1 MMSRATKLLAIAGIL
16 ALVTAFTLPR
26 FALRPPRRPQV
37 TRVDLSFEFGTT
49 MIASGW
55 ATDSVSIEYPS
66 QIKITDTGLLRVVFL
81 PEGPGNDKLRK
92 SRFGREGKLARDTML
107 SLSGAAFDVAPT
119 SAITRPAGTSVP
131 VQWLWTLSPKKE
143 GRQYLTVSIDDL
155 KLSKYHGGDIRING
169 RRRLAGIVQSPDE
182 QALPIIVLTRE
193 GLTVEYY
200 LLIRLAILILGFI
213 LLYPAV
219 VSWVADSI
227 RKRSERRASMIIRP

>member
-1 MMSRATKLLAIAGIL
+1 MSRAAKLLAIAGVL
-16 ALVTAFTLPR
+16 TLVTAFTLPR

-49 MIASGW
+49 MIAGGW

-66 QIKITDTGLLRVVFL
+66 QIRITDSGLLRVLLL

-92 SRFGREGKLARDTML
+92 SRFGRESKLARATTV

-119 SAITRPAGTSVP
+119 SAITRPAGTAVP

-143 GRQYLTVSIDDL
+143 GRQYLTLNIDDFR
-155 KLSKYHGGDIRING
+155 LSEYHGGDMQING
-169 RRRLAGIVQSPDE
+169 RRLAGIVQNPDE

-193 GLTVEYY
+193 GLTVEYH
-200 LLIRLAILILGFI
+200 LLIRLAILILGFV

-219 VSWVADSI
+219 VSWVADRI
-227 RKRSERRASMIIRP
+227 RKRRERRASMIIRP